1 MFTEIVNEIC
11 SFSYVQHF
19 FQTGCK
25 VAAIP
30 LVHNNGKI
38 IPIMQIKFWLLF
50 LWKNILEAVYNFLF
64 PYLQYYFISVTS
76 ERNPFAP
83 DTDRN

>member
-50 LWKNILEAVYNFLF
+50 LWKNILEAVYILSF
-64 PYLQYYFISVTS
+64 PISAILLHICYIREKS
-76 ERNPFAP
+76 FCP
-83 DTDRN
+83 